1 MVKIHFK
8 LRKYFWDKNPR
19 YDSMYGGVLVLVSVS
34 DDVTACLFWSAMMDC
49 ECSVLGNMLQ
59 FDIVSVPNMQVQDTG
74 KDNKWVRNI
83 LW

>member
-19 YDSMYGGVLVLVSVS
+19 HDSMWEGVFGSGS
-34 DDVTACLFWSAMMDC
+34 GDVTASLFWSTMMDC

-74 KDNKWVRNI
+74 KG
-83 LW
+83 